1 MTDLLTLLLRVA
13 GGGLVLLALLHI
25 PIGKKLRWKE
35 DCKRLTPVNE
45 SVFHVHTFF
54 ICLVLVMMAL
64 PCLIEPSVF
73 LIPSRA
79 GAWLAWSFAGFWVV
93 RLYFQWFV
101 YKADLW
107 RGGPLVVHPD
117 LGGTGQPV
125 CGLWS
130 DAGRVASVKRFPRRA
145 VPAEREEGEIQ
156 CHHARSRD
164 EEVRSAGNL
173 QRIHRH
179 DHQRLH
185 RGAAPWET
193 MRESP

>member
-107 RGGPLVVHPD
+107 RGKRTETAVHWWFT
-117 LGGTGQPV
+117 LIWAALASLFAA
-125 CGLWS
+125 CGAMQ
-130 DAGRVASVKRFPRRA
+130 AGW
-145 VPAEREEGEIQ
+145 
-156 CHHARSRD
+156 
-164 EEVRSAGNL
+164 L
-173 QRIHRH
+173 Q
-179 DHQRLH
+179 
-185 RGAAPWET
+185 
-193 MRESP
+193 